1 MPPWARIRGENG
13 FRSPPSPSA
22 SCRRRL
28 ATLRADGRAS
38 SAAVEQE
45 RARIE
50 RLVVRARRGA
60 WLSYLD
66 EVEELIDRTEPD
78 TEGELERARRVAL
91 EVLQNHDALLKAWNG
106 G

>member
-1 MPPWARIRGENG
+1 MGTN
-13 FRSPPSPSA
+13 
-22 SCRRRL
+22 RRKEWLSLTPEPEREL
-28 ATLRADGRAS
+28 PETVATLRADGRAS
-38 SAAVEQE
+38 WAAVEHE
-45 RARIE
+45 RSRIE

-66 EVEELIDRTEPD
+66 EVEELVDRSEPD
-78 TEGELERARRVAL
+78 TAGELERARRVAL

>member
-1 MPPWARIRGENG
+1 VGTNP
-13 FRSPPSPSA
+13 
-22 SCRRRL
+22 RREWLSLTPEPEREL
-28 ATLRADGRAS
+28 PATVATLRADGRAS